1 MRNGHTVGKV
11 AAWLAV
17 VVALTIAALFVFVV
31 TFDWNRARPWVDDKV
46 SDAIGRPFA
55 INGDLRV
62 EWRRPASEQG
72 WRAWVPWPRFSARNV
87 TIANTDWART
97 QHFATLDAISFEVE
111 ALPLIA
117 RRIVIP
123 AIDLV
128 NPSVDLERLADGR
141 VNWTFKLK
149 KPEHPGKWTLDLHD
163 IAFATGKLRYYD
175 QQKQFDLSGVIDTL
189 GKPIAF
195 GDAMKQQ
202 AALARSESA
211 QAVGQAGQKKLAAQA
226 QAQAQRGAA
235 PSPAPASGVEAASR
249 ASAAASQALAAA
261 SQASAAISTT
271 RIAPAASAASA
282 ASGASGASGASA
294 ASAASATSATS
305 AKSATSATSGAS
317 ATTASGASAGAAP
330 AASASAADY
339 TIGWT
344 VNGTYKK
351 GHVSGSGKIGNVLG
365 LKGGGAQRPFPVQA
379 SLHFGDTTLALVG
392 TVTDPAHLAAVDLR
406 LWLAGTSMA
415 HLYDVTG
422 ITLPET
428 PPYATDGHL
437 IGQFRAAGNV
447 FKYEDFTGRVGGSD
461 LTGTLVYVSRE
472 PRPLLSGT
480 LVSKLLRFADLAPL
494 IGADTNANKA
504 RRGAPAAQ
512 PANKSLPVE
521 TFRTERWKKMD
532 ADVRF
537 TGQRIIKS
545 PSLPITGLTT
555 HVVMQDGVLTLNPLN
570 FGVAG
575 GTLASNVYLDGR
587 GTPLKGRFTLQAR
600 HLKLKQLFPTF
611 SVMQTALGEV
621 NGDAA
626 LSATGNSPAA
636 LAATSNGEVKTL
648 VTDGTVSLLLMEA
661 AGLNV
666 ANVVYEKLFG
676 DRDVKINCAAADFVV
691 TNGVLDSR
699 VFALDTEDAVI
710 GMNGNVNLQ
719 DETMNLTIRPHT
731 KGFRVVSLR
740 SPLYVTGTFKQPHV
754 GVKPGPLIA
763 RGGAAVA
770 LGLLN
775 PLATLLALIQP
786 GRNQPLPCHQMLVDM
801 ERRPTAPP
809 PGMRKEKKPAPAY
822 MNAPPASQARA
833 QAAAEP
839 EPATR
844 AGGTSTP
851 GR

>member
-17 VVALTIAALFVFVV
+17 VLPIAALFAFIA

-46 SDAIGRPFA
+46 SDAIGRQFA

-62 EWRRPASEQG
+62 GWHRPVSEHG

-87 TIANTDWART
+87 TIANPDWART
-97 QHFATLDAISFEVE
+97 KHFATLDAISFEVE

-141 VNWTFKLK
+141 VNWTFQFRNSD
-149 KPEHPGKWTLDLHD
+149 HPGKWTLDLHD

-175 QQKQFDLSGVIDTL
+175 QQKQFDLSGVLDTL

-211 QAVGQAGQKKLAAQA
+211 QAVGQEGQKKLAAQVHHGSA
-226 QAQAQRGAA
+226 RSQA
-235 PSPAPASGVEAASR
+235 PVSGIEAASR

-271 RIAPAASAASA
+271 AIAPAASAAS
-282 ASGASGASGASA
+282 S
-294 ASAASATSATS
+294 ASATSA
-305 AKSATSATSGAS
+305 SGAP
-317 ATTASGASAGAAP
+317 AGAAP
-330 AASASAADY
+330 AASVSAGDY

-344 VNGTYKK
+344 VDGTYKK
-351 GHVSGSGKIGNVLG
+351 GHVAGNGKIGNVLG
-365 LKGGGAQRPFPVQA
+365 LQGVQRPFPVQA
-379 SLHFGDTTLALVG
+379 NLRFGDTKLALVG
-392 TVTDPAHLAAVDLR
+392 TLTDPAHLAAVDLR

-428 PPYATDGHL
+428 PPYATEGRL
-437 IGQFRAAGNV
+437 IGQFRASGNV
-447 FKYEDFTGRVGGSD
+447 FKYEEFTGRVGGSD

-480 LVSKLLRFADLAPL
+480 LVSKVLQFADLAPL
-494 IGADTNANKA
+494 IGADTNASKA
-504 RRGAPAAQ
+504 RRGAAVAQ
-512 PANKSLPVE
+512 PSNKTLPVE
-521 TFRTERWKKMD
+521 AFRTERWKKID

-545 PSLPITGLTT
+545 PSLPITDLTT
-555 HVVMQDGVLTLNPLN
+555 HVVMQDGVLTFNPLN

-575 GTLASNVYLDGR
+575 GTLASNIHLDGS

-611 SVMQTALGEV
+611 TVMQTALGEV

-626 LSATGNSPAA
+626 MSATGNSPAA

-648 VTDGTVSLLLMEA
+648 VTDGTVSLVLMEA

-676 DRDVKINCAAADFVV
+676 DRDVKINCAVADFVA

-710 GMNGNVNLQ
+710 GMNGNVSLL

-731 KGFRVVSLR
+731 KGFRVISLR

-754 GVKPGPLIA
+754 GVKPGALIA

-775 PLATLLALIQP
+775 PLASLLALLQP
-786 GRNQPLPCHQMLVDM
+786 GRNQPLPCRQMLTDM
-801 ERRPTAPP
+801 EQRPTAPP
-809 PGMRKEKKPAPAY
+809 PGIRKEKKAAPAY
-822 MNAPPASQARA
+822 MSATPPASQAHAPADVEPA
-833 QAAAEP
+833 Q
-839 EPATR
+839 ATR
-844 AGGTSTP
+844 AGRTTSP

>member
-1 MRNGHTVGKV
+1 MRNGHTVGKA

-17 VVALTIAALFVFVV
+17 VVALTIAALLVFIV

-87 TIANTDWART
+87 TIANPDWART
-97 QHFATLDAISFEVE
+97 QQFATLDAISFEVE

-141 VNWTFKLK
+141 VNWTFQLK

-195 GDAMKQQ
+195 GEAMKQQ
-202 AALARSESA
+202 AAQARSESA
-211 QAVGQAGQKKLAAQA
+211 QAVGQAGQKKLE
-226 QAQAQRGAA
+226 AQRGAA
-235 PSPAPASGVEAASR
+235 RSPAPASDVEAASR

-261 SQASAAISTT
+261 SQASAAISATK
-271 RIAPAASAASA
+271 IAPAASSASAPAASSAKAAA
-282 ASGASGASGASA
+282 ASS
-294 ASAASATSATS
+294 
-305 AKSATSATSGAS
+305 
-317 ATTASGASAGAAP
+317 ASAGAAP
-330 AASASAADY
+330 AASASPADY

-344 VNGTYKK
+344 VNGTYKN
-351 GHVSGSGKIGNVLG
+351 GHVAGSGKIGNVLG
-365 LKGGGAQRPFPVQA
+365 LQGGGAQRPFPLQA
-379 SLHFGDTTLALVG
+379 DLRFGDTKLALVG
-392 TVTDPAHLAAVDLR
+392 TLTDPAHLAAVDLR

-415 HLYDVTG
+415 HLYDITG

-428 PPYATDGHL
+428 PPYATDGRL
-437 IGQFRAAGNV
+437 IGQFRTSGNV
-447 FKYEDFTGRVGGSD
+447 FKYEDFAGRVGGSD

-494 IGADTNANKA
+494 IGANANASKA

-521 TFRTERWKKMD
+521 TFRTERWKKID

-575 GTLASNVYLDGR
+575 GTLASNLYLDGR

-754 GVKPGPLIA
+754 GVKPGPLTA

-775 PLATLLALIQP
+775 PLASLLALLQP
-786 GRNQPLPCHQMLVDM
+786 GRNQPLPCQQMLADM
-801 ERRPTAPP
+801 ERRPSAPP

-822 MNAPPASQARA
+822 MSAAPLASSAPAPVAV
-833 QAAAEP
+833 EP

>member
-17 VVALTIAALFVFVV
+17 AVALTIAALFVFVA

-46 SDAIGRPFA
+46 SDAIGRPFS
-55 INGDLRV
+55 INGDLRIG
-62 EWRRPASEQG
+62 WRRPASEHG

-87 TIANTDWART
+87 TIANPDWART
-97 QHFATLDAISFEVE
+97 QPFATLDAISFEVE
-111 ALPLIA
+111 ALPLVA

-141 VNWTFKLK
+141 DNWTFQLK
-149 KPEHPGKWTLDLHD
+149 TPDHPGKWTLDLHD
-163 IAFATGKLRYYD
+163 IAFATGTLRYYD

-195 GDAMKQQ
+195 GDALKQQ

-211 QAVGQAGQKKLAAQA
+211 QAVGQAGQKKLE
-226 QAQAQRGAA
+226 AQAQRGAA
-235 PSPAPASGVEAASR
+235 RSPAPASGVEAASR

-271 RIAPAASAASA
+271 RIAPAASAASGASATASA
-282 ASGASGASGASA
+282 ASGASASA
-294 ASAASATSATS
+294 APT
-305 AKSATSATSGAS
+305 
-317 ATTASGASAGAAP
+317 
-330 AASASAADY
+330 ASASTADY

-351 GHVSGSGKIGNVLG
+351 GHVAGSGKIGNVLG
-365 LKGGGAQRPFPVQA
+365 LQGGGAQRPFPVQA
-379 SLHFGDTTLALVG
+379 SLRFGDTTLALVG

-406 LWLAGTSMA
+406 LWLAGASMA
-415 HLYDVTG
+415 HLYEVTG

-428 PPYATDGHL
+428 PPYATDGRL
-437 IGQFRAAGNV
+437 IGQFRASGNV

-494 IGADTNANKA
+494 IGADTNASKA
-504 RRGAPAAQ
+504 RRGAPVAQ
-512 PANKSLPVE
+512 PADKSVPVE
-521 TFRTERWKKMD
+521 TFRTERWKKID

-537 TGQRIIKS
+537 TGQRIVKS
-545 PSLPITGLTT
+545 PSLPINDLTT

-587 GTPLKGRFTLQAR
+587 GAPLKGRFTLQAR
-600 HLKLKQLFPTF
+600 HLKLKRLFPTF
-611 SVMQTALGEV
+611 PVMQTALGEV

-666 ANVVYEKLFG
+666 ANVAYEKLFG

-710 GMNGNVNLQ
+710 GMNGTVNLQ

-740 SPLYVTGTFKQPHV
+740 SPLYITGTFKQPHV

-801 ERRPTAPP
+801 ERRPTAPA

-822 MNAPPASQARA
+822 MSAPPPASQAGA

-844 AGGTSTP
+844 AGGTSPP

>member
-55 INGDLRV
+55 INGELRV

-141 VNWTFKLK
+141 DNWTFHLR
-149 KPEHPGKWTLDLHD
+149 KPDHPGKWTLDLHD
-163 IAFATGKLRYYD
+163 IAFTTGKLRYYD

-195 GDAMKQQ
+195 GEAMKQQ

-226 QAQAQRGAA
+226 QRGAA
-235 PSPAPASGVEAASR
+235 PAPAPASGVEAASR

-271 RIAPAASAASA
+271 RIAPAASAASGPSATA
-282 ASGASGASGASA
+282 ASGAKA
-294 ASAASATSATS
+294 AA
-305 AKSATSATSGAS
+305 
-317 ATTASGASAGAAP
+317 ASGASAGAAP
-330 AASASAADY
+330 ATSAGAADY

-344 VNGTYKK
+344 VDGTYKK
-351 GHVSGSGKIGNVLG
+351 GHVAGSGKIGNVLG
-365 LKGGGAQRPFPVQA
+365 LQGDGAQRPFPVQA
-379 SLHFGDTTLALVG
+379 SLRFGDTTLALVG

-437 IGQFRAAGNV
+437 IGQFRASGNV

-480 LVSKLLRFADLAPL
+480 LVSKVLRFADLAPL
-494 IGADTNANKA
+494 IGADTNASKA

-611 SVMQTALGEV
+611 KVMQTALGEV

-676 DRDVKINCAAADFVV
+676 DRDVKINCAAADFVA

-710 GMNGNVNLQ
+710 GMNGTVNLR

-731 KGFRVVSLR
+731 KGFRIVSLR

-754 GVKPGPLIA
+754 GVKPGALIA

-775 PLATLLALIQP
+775 PVASLLALIQP

-801 ERRPTAPP
+801 ERRPSAPQ

-822 MNAPPASQARA
+822 MSAPPASQARA

>member
-55 INGDLRV
+55 INGELRV

-141 VNWTFKLK
+141 DNWTFHLR
-149 KPEHPGKWTLDLHD
+149 KPDHPGKWTLDLHD
-163 IAFATGKLRYYD
+163 IAFTTGKLRYYD

-195 GDAMKQQ
+195 GEAMKQQ

-226 QAQAQRGAA
+226 QRGAA
-235 PSPAPASGVEAASR
+235 PAPAPASGVEAASR

-271 RIAPAASAASA
+271 RIAPAASAASGASATA
-282 ASGASGASGASA
+282 ASGAKA
-294 ASAASATSATS
+294 AA
-305 AKSATSATSGAS
+305 
-317 ATTASGASAGAAP
+317 ASGASAGAAP
-330 AASASAADY
+330 AASAGAADY

-344 VNGTYKK
+344 VDGTYKK
-351 GHVSGSGKIGNVLG
+351 GHVAGSGKIGNVLG
-365 LKGGGAQRPFPVQA
+365 LQGGGAQRPFPVQA

-437 IGQFRAAGNV
+437 IGQFRASGNV

-494 IGADTNANKA
+494 IGADTNASKA

-587 GTPLKGRFTLQAR
+587 GTPLQGRFTLQAR

-611 SVMQTALGEV
+611 KVMQTALGEV

-676 DRDVKINCAAADFVV
+676 DRDVKINCAAADFVA

-710 GMNGNVNLQ
+710 GMNGTVNLR

-731 KGFRVVSLR
+731 KGFRIVSLR

-754 GVKPGPLIA
+754 GVKPGALIA

-775 PLATLLALIQP
+775 PVASLLALIQP

-801 ERRPTAPP
+801 ERRPSAPP

-822 MNAPPASQARA
+822 MSAPQPASQARA

>member
-55 INGDLRV
+55 INGELRV

-141 VNWTFKLK
+141 DNWTFRLR
-149 KPEHPGKWTLDLHD
+149 KPDRPGKWTLDLHD
-163 IAFATGKLRYYD
+163 IAFTTGKLRYYD

-195 GDAMKQQ
+195 GEAMKQQ

-226 QAQAQRGAA
+226 QRGAA
-235 PSPAPASGVEAASR
+235 PAPAPASGVEAASR

-271 RIAPAASAASA
+271 RIAPAASAASGPSATA
-282 ASGASGASGASA
+282 ASGAKA
-294 ASAASATSATS
+294 AA
-305 AKSATSATSGAS
+305 
-317 ATTASGASAGAAP
+317 ASGASAGAAP
-330 AASASAADY
+330 ATSAGAADY

-344 VNGTYKK
+344 VDGTYKK
-351 GHVSGSGKIGNVLG
+351 GHVAGSGKIGNVLG
-365 LKGGGAQRPFPVQA
+365 LQGGGAQRPFPVQA
-379 SLHFGDTTLALVG
+379 SLRFGDTTLALVG

-437 IGQFRAAGNV
+437 IGQFRASGNV

-494 IGADTNANKA
+494 IGADTNASKA

-611 SVMQTALGEV
+611 KVMQTALGEV

-676 DRDVKINCAAADFVV
+676 DRDVKINCAAADFVA

-710 GMNGNVNLQ
+710 GMNGTVNLR

-731 KGFRVVSLR
+731 KGFRIVSLR

-754 GVKPGPLIA
+754 GVKPGALIA

-775 PLATLLALIQP
+775 PVASLLALIQP

-801 ERRPTAPP
+801 ERRPSAPP

-822 MNAPPASQARA
+822 MSAPPASQARA

-844 AGGTSTP
+844 TGGTSTP

>member
-31 TFDWNRARPWVDDKV
+31 TFDWNRARPWVDDNV

-55 INGDLRV
+55 INGDMRV
-62 EWRRPASEQG
+62 DWRRPASEHG
-72 WRAWVPWPRFSARNV
+72 WRAWVPWPRFSARDV

-97 QHFATLDAISFEVE
+97 RHFATLDAISFEVE
-111 ALPLIA
+111 ALPLLA

-141 VNWTFKLK
+141 VNWTFQLK
-149 KPEHPGKWTLDLHD
+149 KRDHPGKWTLDLHD
-163 IAFATGKLRYYD
+163 VAFATGKLRFYD

-195 GDAMKQQ
+195 GDALKQQ
-202 AALARSESA
+202 AAQARGESA
-211 QAVGQAGQKKLAAQA
+211 QAVGDAGRKRLPAQA
-226 QAQAQRGAA
+226 QAHA
-235 PSPAPASGVEAASR
+235 PAPASGVEAASR
-249 ASAAASQALAAA
+249 ASAAASQAVAAA
-261 SQASAAISTT
+261 SQASATISTT
-271 RIAPAASAASA
+271 KIAPAASAASGASATAASGTKAAA
-282 ASGASGASGASA
+282 ASGASS
-294 ASAASATSATS
+294 
-305 AKSATSATSGAS
+305 
-317 ATTASGASAGAAP
+317 GAAP
-330 AASASAADY
+330 AATAGAADY
-339 TIGWT
+339 TIGWS

-351 GHVSGSGKIGNVLG
+351 GHVVGSGKIGNVLG
-365 LKGGGAQRPFPVQA
+365 LQGGGAQRPFPVQA
-379 SLHFGDTTLALVG
+379 SLRFGDTTLALVG

-415 HLYDVTG
+415 HLYEVTG

-428 PPYATDGHL
+428 PPYATDGRL
-437 IGQFRAAGNV
+437 IGQFRTSGNV

-480 LVSKLLRFADLAPL
+480 LVSKMLRFADLAPL
-494 IGADTNANKA
+494 IGADTNASKA
-504 RRGAPAAQ
+504 RRGAPATQ

-587 GTPLKGRFTLQAR
+587 GAPLKGRFTLQAR

-611 SVMQTALGEV
+611 SVMQTALGEI

-676 DRDVKINCAAADFVV
+676 DRDVKINCAVADFVV
-691 TNGVLDSR
+691 TDGVLDSR

-710 GMNGNVNLQ
+710 GMNGTVSMR

-775 PLATLLALIQP
+775 PLASLLALIQP

-801 ERRPTAPP
+801 ARRPTAPP

-822 MNAPPASQARA
+822 MTATPLGSSAPAAVAVDPAPPAK
-833 QAAAEP
+833 
-839 EPATR
+839 R
-844 AGGTSTP
+844 AGGSATP

>member
-1 MRNGHTVGKV
+1 MHNGHTVGKV

-17 VVALTIAALFVFVV
+17 VVALTIAALFAFVA

-46 SDAIGRPFA
+46 SDAIGRQFA

-62 EWRRPASEQG
+62 GWHRPVSEHG

-87 TIANTDWART
+87 TISNPDWART
-97 QHFATLDAISFEVE
+97 KHFATLDAISFEVE

-141 VNWTFKLK
+141 VNWTFQLK
-149 KPEHPGKWTLDLHD
+149 NADRPGKWTLDLHD
-163 IAFATGKLRYYD
+163 VAFATGKLRYYD
-175 QQKQFDLSGVIDTL
+175 EQKQFDLSGVIDTL

-195 GDAMKQQ
+195 GDALKQQ
-202 AALARSESA
+202 AALAHSESA
-211 QAVGQAGQKKLAAQA
+211 QAIGQEGQKKLAAQVHH
-226 QAQAQRGAA
+226 GAA
-235 PSPAPASGVEAASR
+235 RSPAPVSGIEAASR

-271 RIAPAASAASA
+271 AIAPAVSAAS
-282 ASGASGASGASA
+282 S
-294 ASAASATSATS
+294 ASATPASHAT
-305 AKSATSATSGAS
+305 AS
-317 ATTASGASAGAAP
+317 AASGASAGAAP
-330 AASASAADY
+330 AASVSAGDY

-344 VNGTYKK
+344 VDGTYRK
-351 GHVSGSGKIGNVLG
+351 GHVAGNGKIGNVLG
-365 LKGGGAQRPFPVQA
+365 LQGGQRPFPIQA
-379 SLHFGDTTLALVG
+379 NLRFGDTKLALVG
-392 TVTDPAHLAAVDLR
+392 TLTDPAHLAAVDLR

-428 PPYATDGHL
+428 PPYATDGRL
-437 IGQFRAAGNV
+437 VGQFRASGNV

-480 LVSKLLRFADLAPL
+480 LVSKVLRFADLAPL
-494 IGADTNANKA
+494 IGADTNASKA
-504 RRGAPAAQ
+504 RRGAAVAQ
-512 PANKSLPVE
+512 PANKALPVE
-521 TFRTERWKKMD
+521 AFRTERWKKID

-545 PSLPITGLTT
+545 PSLPITDLTT

-575 GTLASNVYLDGR
+575 GTLASNVHLDGS
-587 GTPLKGRFTLQAR
+587 GAPLKGRFTLQAR

-611 SVMQTALGEV
+611 AVMQTALGEV

-648 VTDGTVSLLLMEA
+648 VTDGTVSLELMEA

-676 DRDVKINCAAADFVV
+676 DRDVKINCAVADFVAI
-691 TNGVLDSR
+691 NGVLDSR

-710 GMNGNVNLQ
+710 GMNGDVNLR
-719 DETMNLTIRPHT
+719 DETMNLTIHPHT
-731 KGFRVVSLR
+731 KGFRVISLR

-754 GVKPGPLIA
+754 GVKPEALIA

-775 PLATLLALIQP
+775 PLASLLALLQP
-786 GRNQPLPCHQMLVDM
+786 GRDQPLPCRQMLTDM
-801 ERRPTAPP
+801 EQRPTAPP
-809 PGMRKEKKPAPAY
+809 PGVRKEKKAAPAY
-822 MNAPPASQARA
+822 MSAAPPASPAHA
-833 QAAAEP
+833 PAAAEP
-839 EPATR
+839 EQATR
-844 AGGTSTP
+844 AGRTGAP

>member
-62 EWRRPASEQG
+62 DWRRPASEHG
-72 WRAWVPWPRFSARNV
+72 WRAWVPWPRFSARDV

-97 QHFATLDAISFEVE
+97 RHFATLDAISFEVE
-111 ALPLIA
+111 ALPLLA

-141 VNWTFKLK
+141 VNWTFQLK
-149 KPEHPGKWTLDLHD
+149 KPDHPGKWTLDLHD
-163 IAFATGKLRYYD
+163 VAFATGKLRFYD

-195 GDAMKQQ
+195 GDALKQQ
-202 AALARSESA
+202 AAQARGESA
-211 QAVGQAGQKKLAAQA
+211 QAVGDAGRKKLAAQA
-226 QAQAQRGAA
+226 HA
-235 PSPAPASGVEAASR
+235 PAPASGVEAASR
-249 ASAAASQALAAA
+249 ASAAASQAVAAA
-261 SQASAAISTT
+261 SQASATISTT
-271 RIAPAASAASA
+271 KIAPAASAASGASATAASGTKAAA
-282 ASGASGASGASA
+282 ASGASS
-294 ASAASATSATS
+294 
-305 AKSATSATSGAS
+305 
-317 ATTASGASAGAAP
+317 GAAP
-330 AASASAADY
+330 AATAGAADY

-351 GHVSGSGKIGNVLG
+351 GHVAGSGKIGNVLG
-365 LKGGGAQRPFPVQA
+365 LQGGGAQRPFPVQA
-379 SLHFGDTTLALVG
+379 SLRFGDTTLALVG

-415 HLYDVTG
+415 HLYEVTG

-428 PPYATDGHL
+428 PPYATDGRL
-437 IGQFRAAGNV
+437 IGQFRTSGNV

-480 LVSKLLRFADLAPL
+480 LVSKVLRFADLAPL
-494 IGADTNANKA
+494 VGADTNASKA
-504 RRGAPAAQ
+504 RRGAPATQ

-587 GTPLKGRFTLQAR
+587 GAPLKGRFTLQAR

-676 DRDVKINCAAADFVV
+676 DRDVKINCAVADFVV
-691 TNGVLDSR
+691 TDGVLDSR

-710 GMNGNVNLQ
+710 GMSGTVSMR

-740 SPLYVTGTFKQPHV
+740 SPLYVTGSFKQPHV

-775 PLATLLALIQP
+775 PLASLLALIQP

-822 MNAPPASQARA
+822 MAATPLGSSAPAPAAVD
-833 QAAAEP
+833 
-839 EPATR
+839 PAPAKR
-844 AGGTSTP
+844 AGGSATP

>member
-11 AAWLAV
+11 AAWLTV

-55 INGDLRV
+55 INGELRV

-141 VNWTFKLK
+141 DNWTFRLR
-149 KPEHPGKWTLDLHD
+149 KPDRPGKWTLDLHD
-163 IAFATGKLRYYD
+163 IAFTTGKLRYYD

-195 GDAMKQQ
+195 GEAMKQQ

-226 QAQAQRGAA
+226 QRGAA
-235 PSPAPASGVEAASR
+235 PAPAPASGVEAASR

-271 RIAPAASAASA
+271 RIAPAASAASGPSATA
-282 ASGASGASGASA
+282 ASGAKA
-294 ASAASATSATS
+294 AA
-305 AKSATSATSGAS
+305 
-317 ATTASGASAGAAP
+317 ASGASAGAAP
-330 AASASAADY
+330 ATSAGAADY

-344 VNGTYKK
+344 VDGTYKK
-351 GHVSGSGKIGNVLG
+351 GHVAGSGKIGNVLG
-365 LKGGGAQRPFPVQA
+365 LQGGGAQRPFPVQA

-437 IGQFRAAGNV
+437 IGQFRASGNV

-494 IGADTNANKA
+494 IGADTNASKA

-611 SVMQTALGEV
+611 KVMQTALGEV

-676 DRDVKINCAAADFVV
+676 DRDVKINCAAADFVA

-710 GMNGNVNLQ
+710 GMNGTVNLR

-731 KGFRVVSLR
+731 KGFRIVSLR

-754 GVKPGPLIA
+754 GVKPGALIA

-775 PLATLLALIQP
+775 PVASLLALIQP

-801 ERRPTAPP
+801 ERRPSAPP

-822 MNAPPASQARA
+822 MSAPPASQARA

-844 AGGTSTP
+844 TGGTSMP